1 MAAIHEAASKEEEL
15 VPIRLDIDIEGQ
27 KLRDCFTWNKNGKL
41 LENKFFY
48 KFFNSFSS
56 YYLGNNQ
63 NKTIFIYAA
72 LHYCIANVCS
82 STLFFNIETLISPE
96 TFAEVLCDDLD
107 LSPMQ
112 FVPAIAQAI
121 RNQVKQYTTESEIA
135 LDKQTDQRV
144 IIKVVIY
151 CCILVCVCAFQ
162 SIE

>member
-1 MAAIHEAASKEEEL
+1 MAAIHEAANIEEDL

-27 KLRDCFTWNKNGKL
+27 KLRDCFTWNKNGKCEL
-41 LENKFFY
+41 QMNYKPIKCHMKGEFSNLEQEQLRTDGANVHVVFFFY
-48 KFFNSFSS
+48 
-56 YYLGNNQ
+56 
-63 NKTIFIYAA
+63 
-72 LHYCIANVCS
+72 
-82 STLFFNIETLISPE
+82 IETLISPE

-144 IIKVVIY
+144 IIKVHIAGDT
-151 CCILVCVCAFQ
+151 IQ
-162 SIE
+162 EQ